1 MLVGTQLAVR
11 ASIRHLFI
19 SFQKGNIEDREIFE
33 NKIEETITQLRL
45 KSASEG
51 EWVIGA
57 SPYRIEDYSD
67 EDWSSNW
74 DLLKVKI

>member
-51 EWVIGA
+51 E
-57 SPYRIEDYSD
+57 
-67 EDWSSNW
+67 
-74 DLLKVKI
+74 